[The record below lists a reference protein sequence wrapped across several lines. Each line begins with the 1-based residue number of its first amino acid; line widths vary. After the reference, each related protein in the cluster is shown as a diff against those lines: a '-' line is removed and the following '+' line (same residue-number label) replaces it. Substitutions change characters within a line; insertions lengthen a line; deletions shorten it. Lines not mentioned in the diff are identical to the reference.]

1 MRPTEWGTYLKFP
14 RLWVSL
20 MNLLNATF
28 DEVSTAVQNQ
38 KISAVEVTQFF
49 LNRIERL
56 NSELNAF
63 THVNQDALKDAA
75 LIDSEIAAGKKT
87 GPLSGVVFGIKDML
101 CTKGMPSTAGSK
113 ILQGF
118 VPPYDATVVARLKK
132 AGAVIIGKLNQD
144 EFAMGSSNETSFY
157 GHCKNPWNTDY
168 VPGGSSGGSAAA
180 QAARLTMGTIG
191 TDTGGS
197 IRQPSNFCGIVG
209 IKPTY
214 GRVSRYG
221 IISYASSL
229 DQAGPM
235 VSSVSD
241 AAKSLEIICGF
252 DENDS
257 TTAKK
262 PVDAFLKNLNPNIKG
277 LKIGLIK
284 EFMLGQSDPDVE
296 KNFSTALEE
305 LKKMGAEII
314 EISVPLTE
322 FAVPMYYL
330 ISASEASSNLARY
343 DGVKYGY
350 RSEFKD
356 LSSVSLEDFYAQ
368 TRAEG
373 FGAEVKRRI
382 MLGTYCLSSGY
393 FDAYYNKA
401 CQVRRLLKN
410 QYDDAFKKCDVIFSP
425 VTTTPA
431 FKIGEKSTDPLKMY
445 LNDIFTTSTN
455 LAGLGGISVPF
466 GMSSKNLPI
475 GVQLTC
481 APFQEQKILNV
492 AYALE
497 KVSSVQGK
505 VPRVY

>member
-1 MRPTEWGTYLKFP
+1 
-14 RLWVSL
+14 
-20 MNLLNATF
+20 MNLLTASFKEVATSIK
-28 DEVSTAVQNQ
+28 DR
-38 KISAVEVTQFF
+38 KISAVEVAQFF
-49 LNRIERL
+49 LSRTKKL
-56 NSELNAF
+56 NPTLNAF
-63 THVNQDALKDAA
+63 TYINENVLADAQK
-75 LIDSEIAAGKKT
+75 IDSDIAAGKNT
-87 GPLSGVVFGIKDML
+87 GPLTGVVFGIKDML

-118 VPPYDATVVARLKK
+118 VPPYDATVVARLKN
-132 AGAVIIGKLNQD
+132 AGAIILGKLNQD
-144 EFAMGSSNETSFY
+144 EFAMGSSNETSYY
-157 GHCKNPWNTDY
+157 GNCKNPWNTDY
-168 VPGGSSGGSAAA
+168 VPGGSSGGSASA
-180 QAARLTMGTIG
+180 QSARLTMGAIG

-241 AAKSLEIICGF
+241 AAQSLEVMCGH
-252 DENDS
+252 DEFDS
-257 TTAKK
+257 TTARK
-262 PVDAFLKNLNPNIKG
+262 PVDHFSKNLSADIRG

-284 EFMLGQSDPDVE
+284 EFMKGQADPEIE
-296 KNFSTALEE
+296 KVFSAALIE

-314 EISVPLTE
+314 EISIPLAE

-350 RSEFKD
+350 RADFKD
-356 LSSVSLEDFYAQ
+356 LASVDLETFYSQ
-368 TRAEG
+368 TRSEG

-410 QYDDAFKKCDVIFSP
+410 QYSDAFKKCDVIFSP

-431 FKIGEKSTDPLKMY
+431 FKIGEKSSNPLKMY
-445 LNDIFTTSTN
+445 YNDLFTTSTN
-455 LAGLGGISVPF
+455 LAGLAGLSVPF
-466 GMSSKNLPI
+466 GFSSQNMPI
-475 GVQLTC
+475 GVQLTS
-481 APFQEQKILNV
+481 APFEEQKILNV
-492 AYALE
+492 AFALE
-497 KVSSVQGK
+497 QVSPAKGK
-505 VPRVY
+505 TPNVY

>member
-1 MRPTEWGTYLKFP
+1 MD
-14 RLWVSL
+14 
-20 MNLLNATF
+20 LLTASF
-28 DEVSTAVQNQ
+28 HDVSTAVRD
-38 KISAVEVTQFF
+38 KKVSAVEVTQFF
-49 LNRIERL
+49 LNRIEKL

-63 THVNQDALKDAA
+63 THVNENAIAEAQLV
-75 LIDSEIAAGKKT
+75 DSHIASGKVA
-87 GPLSGVVFGIKDML
+87 GPLAGVVFGIKDML

-118 VPPYDATVVARLKK
+118 IPPYDSTVVARLKK
-132 AGAVIIGKLNQD
+132 AGAIIIGKLNQD

-157 GHCKNPWNTDY
+157 GNCKNPWNTEF

-235 VSSVSD
+235 VSSVTD
-241 AAKSLEIICGF
+241 AAKSLEVICGH

-257 TTAKK
+257 TTVKNS
-262 PVDAFLKNLNPNIKG
+262 VEEFSKNLNPNVKG

-296 KNFSTALEE
+296 KVFTSALTE
-305 LKKMGAEII
+305 LKKMGAEVI
-314 EISVPLTE
+314 EISIPLIE
-322 FAVPMYYL
+322 FAVPIYYL

-343 DGVKYGY
+343 DGVKYGF

-356 LSSVSLEDFYAQ
+356 LSSVNLEDFYAE
-368 TRAEG
+368 TRGEG
-373 FGAEVKRRI
+373 FGSEVKRRI

-410 QYDDAFKKCDVIFSP
+410 QYTEAFKKCDVIFSP

-431 FKIGEKSTDPLKMY
+431 FKIGEKSSDPLKMY
-445 LNDIFTTSTN
+445 LNDIYTTSTN
-455 LAGLGGISVPF
+455 LAGLGGMSVPF
-466 GMSSKNLPI
+466 GMSSLNMPI

-481 APFQEQKILNV
+481 APYAEQKILNV